1 MRRAHVPS
9 DYHGNMAQ
17 RTDHEMLEEEN
28 DKMVDH
34 LSSKVQALKSLTID
48 IGNEVKY
55 QNKMLKEMDT
65 DFDSGGSL
73 LSSTMNRLT
82 ALTKKGHHRVMLY
95 LIVFCLLVFFVTWY
109 IIKRR

>member
-1 MRRAHVPS
+1 MSSPDVL
-9 DYHGNMAQ
+9 
-17 RTDHEMLEEEN
+17 EMLKK
-28 DKMVDH
+28 D
-34 LSSKVQALKSLTID
+34 LKDFPFL
-48 IGNEVKY
+48 GFAFK
-55 QNKMLKEMDT
+55 DT

-95 LIVFCLLVFFVTWY
+95 LILFCLLVFFVTWY